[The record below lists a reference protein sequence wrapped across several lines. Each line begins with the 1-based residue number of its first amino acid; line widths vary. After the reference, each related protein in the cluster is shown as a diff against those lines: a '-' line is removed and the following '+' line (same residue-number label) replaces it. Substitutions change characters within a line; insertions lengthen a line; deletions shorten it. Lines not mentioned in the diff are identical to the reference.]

1 MCYFYWIA
9 ALSSALLLAVA
20 VEIAASRKEE

>member
-1 MCYFYWIA
+1 MCYFYWLA
-9 ALSSALLLAVA
+9 ALSSALMLAIT